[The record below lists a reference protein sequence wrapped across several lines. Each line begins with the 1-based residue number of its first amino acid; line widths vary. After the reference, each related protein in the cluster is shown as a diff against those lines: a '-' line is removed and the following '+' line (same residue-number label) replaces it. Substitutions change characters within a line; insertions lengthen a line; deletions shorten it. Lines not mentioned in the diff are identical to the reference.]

1 MVTDLP
7 RSMRMPK
14 SKNRPELPPP
24 QISSDDLPL
33 SECETSGIHFHIE
46 FVDVPDAKK
55 RYERLIEHLGDWL
68 LAVWESEEAAETRR
82 RGSQTVQ
89 PGA

>member
-1 MVTDLP
+1 
-7 RSMRMPK
+7 MPK
-14 SKNRPELPPP
+14 SKDRPELSPP

-33 SECETSGIHFHIE
+33 SEIEISGIHFHIE
-46 FVDVPDAKK
+46 FVDVPDAKE

-68 LAVWESEEAAETRR
+68 LAEWESEQAAETRR
-82 RGSQTVQ
+82 HGSQTVQ